1 MYPAVANHAPQTA
14 VVERVARE
22 ALACG
27 VSSEGLPM
35 MGAEDFSYFMM
46 DGHGGKPGCFFFLG
60 GFEEGVTR
68 RAEYVALPP
77 PGAAAPSAPPGSFE
91 ETPKRRSNCICHAT
105 DYDFNDNLLPIAARF
120 WVRLVEARLGCEL
133 YSEEELP
140 QEPASGARCLPVP
153 KDA

>member
-60 GFEEGVTR
+60 GFEEEVTA
-68 RAEYVALPP
+68 RATYDVEFT
-77 PGAAAPSAPPGSFE
+77 PGAKKLCRPCGVDGKRVAEAAPVFR
-91 ETPKRRSNCICHAT
+91 TNCMCHAT
-105 DYDFNDNLLPIAARF
+105 AYDFNDNLLPIAMRF
-120 WVRLVEARLGCEL
+120 WVRIVEARLGCAL
-133 YSEEELP
+133 YDAEELK
-140 QEPASGARCLPVP
+140 QVA
-153 KDA
+153 